1 LPLSLDA
8 DDFELPLSVCA
19 SPLAWLLDCA
29 EDEALALSFELAFV
43 SDAVALEPLVLLAPL
58 VWLPPPLL
66 AWLLAPV
73 PPPTLPFPPP
83 LLFPLPSPPPP
94 ICWSSFADGLSWRL
108 ETAEALV
115 WSCALPCP

>member
-1 LPLSLDA
+1 MPPALDA

-19 SPLAWLLDCA
+19 TPLAWLLDCA

-43 SDAVALEPLVLLAPL
+43 SDAFALEPLVLLSPL
-58 VWLPPPLL
+58 VWLPPVLL
-66 AWLLAPV
+66 AWLLEPV

-83 LLFPLPSPPPP
+83 LLFPLPSPPP

-115 WSCALPCP
+115 